1 MLIFINPFRVS
12 KTTIKLV
19 GSTVSDM
26 PYSTVDPPSL
36 SGGVLQYLANT
47 DALA

>member
-1 MLIFINPFRVS
+1 MQIFMNPFRVS

-19 GSTVSDM
+19 GSTMGDM

-36 SGGVLQYLANT
+36 SGAVLQYLANI
-47 DALA
+47 DALM